1 MFTFDTNPIIY
12 FLSGDKEAV
21 SLVSEIILSDNAVIY
36 IPTVVRLE
44 LLSKPEMSPGEKTA
58 ILEFL
63 SQFRSMALDQNIAD
77 IAADLR
83 RIYKLK
89 TADSIIAAT
98 AIFTGSALVTRNV
111 KDFKNIQGLIVK
123 NV

>member
-12 FLSGDKEAV
+12 FLSGDKKAV
-21 SLVSEIILSDNAVIY
+21 SLVSDIILSDNAVVY

-44 LLSKPEMSPGEKTA
+44 LLSKPEMSPDEKTT

-63 SQFRSMALDQNIAD
+63 NQFRSMALDQNIAD

-98 AIFTGSALVTRNV
+98 AIFTGTSLITRNV
-111 KDFKNIQGLIVK
+111 KDFRRVKGLTVK
-123 NV
+123 AV